1 MSDENSPSE
10 KDEQKPAAKVRAP
23 TEGDLIRAHLSP
35 KKAKILDGVIARAEK
50 GDSRAVDQFLRYLS
64 PPAKSEFEFLV
75 VPGMDECPDIPSK
88 INLTV
93 NAVAA
98 GTISISQGREMMGLF
113 ELAYRAATPG
123 ESLFTINLIDDFPED
138 QEPPRMIGEIVTGAE
153 PATESED
160 EMSNEQKTL
169 REYAAEQVRG
179 GMSFVEV
186 MRMPK
191 PTPVEVVDAVLIE
204 SDFAEGTPVEV
215 RRHG

>member
-10 KDEQKPAAKVRAP
+10 KDEQKPTAKVRAP

-75 VPGMDECPDIPSK
+75 VPGMDECPDIPAK

-113 ELAYRAATPG
+113 ELANRAATPG
-123 ESLFTINLIDDFPED
+123 ESLLTINFIDDFPED
-138 QEPPRMIGEIVTGAE
+138 YEPTRLIGEIVT
-153 PATESED
+153 ATESED

-169 REYAAEQVRG
+169 REYAAEQAQGSR
-179 GMSFVEV
+179 SFVEFV
-186 MRMPK
+186 RMPK
-191 PTPVEVVDAVLIE
+191 PTPVEVVDAVIIE
-204 SDFAEGTPVEV
+204 SDFAEDTPAEV
-215 RRHG
+215 RHHG